1 MSVVRWIIGA
11 TVFLALLFLS
21 LDNAQMVSLR
31 FFRVAEWQA
40 PLVFVV
46 FCAFALGVALGLM
59 AGVLRTA
66 RVKRQLNQLRREHRA
81 AETVVPAPHGAAP
94 DRAPPPYD
102 GL

>member
-21 LDNAQMVSLR
+21 LDNAQSVTLR
-31 FFRVAEWQA
+31 FFRVTEWQA

-66 RVKRQLNQLRREHRA
+66 RVKRQLSQLRREQRA
-81 AETVVPAPHGAAP
+81 AEATVPAPHGAAP
-94 DRAPPPYD
+94 DRAPPSYD